1 MPIIL
6 KRFLLPVYLREN
18 ALFWLIDASYARE
31 REDRVGRDSLSTTSS
46 PKSLSR
52 SQGCCWESLYSFCRF
67 PYHLGLHHQCRRTC
81 LRSVQCPG
89 RKREQSSSGMTVS
102 MALHR
107 NDVIHVPEHIIKF
120 DYDNLWG
127 GARGASTRRPD
138 STWLPTPTPNCSK
151 LFAVLIYDKRPS

>member
-107 NDVIHVPEHIIKF
+107 NDVYSCPGTYNKIRLWQSLRRCEGCF
-120 DYDNLWG
+120 DEKAGFHLAAYTDSQLQQVIRRSHLW
-127 GARGASTRRPD
+127 
-138 STWLPTPTPNCSK
+138 
-151 LFAVLIYDKRPS
+151 